1 MTEITLE
8 SPVQLGDRQVTAL
21 YIKEIRYVGM
31 AAAFTAALKL
41 VTEGQ
46 NYEASMKIARLQRQ
60 VVANVG
66 GAQTALS
73 TREILS
79 MPLKLFRQVDAA
91 LDGKAYPVG
100 TVVGEGDG
108 VTTPVIFKLGTPLML
123 GGITGKESS
132 PAGQITEL
140 TFIAECLGDVLPVV
154 SANYEMEQVIALVE
168 KLAQPIGTDVTLLR
182 LPSWA
187 MEQLTWED
195 GNAISKAVLPSFL

>member
-1 MTEITLE
+1 
-8 SPVQLGDRQVTAL
+8 
-21 YIKEIRYVGM
+21 
-31 AAAFTAALKL
+31 
-41 VTEGQ
+41 
-46 NYEASMKIARLQRQ
+46 
-60 VVANVG
+60 
-66 GAQTALS
+66 
-73 TREILS
+73 
-79 MPLKLFRQVDAA
+79 
-91 LDGKAYPVG
+91 
-100 TVVGEGDG
+100 
-108 VTTPVIFKLGTPLML
+108 ML